1 MIYGKCT
8 TLTRLHHS
16 YVFVFLMA
24 RVPSFLGTDI
34 FIWRANNMERLVLLK
49 IFLVMHHTQLLRICI
64 GIYDL
69 VLLLRFD
76 IAIFRSN
83 GVRRFVCKFAEM
95 LRGLRKKHGWLD
107 RSSSCLHQ
115 REANERNN
123 HKFRHCYVRNE
134 KGSSVP

>member
-49 IFLVMHHTQLLRICI
+49 IFLVMHHTQLMRICI

-83 GVRRFVCKFAEM
+83 GVRRFVCKFA
-95 LRGLRKKHGWLD
+95 GCFVG
-107 RSSSCLHQ
+107 
-115 REANERNN
+115 
-123 HKFRHCYVRNE
+123 FVRNMAGLTEVAPACIRE
-134 KGSSVP
+134 KPTN